1 MLKFEMNAD
10 NSLRELMARAKAK
23 LVHNSPSIISQ
34 TQSVPIGIQ
43 FGCGIYVSMNGYP
56 NEINKNPEVNSMV
69 VTDNVFCPTMY
80 FLFSVENN
88 AAKKAEII
96 PTTIARW

>member
-43 FGCGIYVSMNGYP
+43 FGCGHICL
-56 NEINKNPEVNSMV
+56 NERIPE
-69 VTDNVFCPTMY
+69 
-80 FLFSVENN
+80 
-88 AAKKAEII
+88 
-96 PTTIARW
+96 